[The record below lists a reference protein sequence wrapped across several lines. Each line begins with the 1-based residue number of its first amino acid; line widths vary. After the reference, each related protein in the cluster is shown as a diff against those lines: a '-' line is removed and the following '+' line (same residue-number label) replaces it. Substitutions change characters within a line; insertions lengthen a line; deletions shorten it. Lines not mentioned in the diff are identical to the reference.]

1 VLLLTE
7 SPQTAQTAQTASTG
21 SGFWSVIPGLLWFVL
36 AVFGLL
42 LLRRQLI
49 ELLGNLSWRLR
60 TGTAVKLFSL
70 ELGQTYVAPN
80 IGSAKHEAS
89 FEHYEDKEAVRWK
102 QREQYYVPNR
112 NILLVHRIAP
122 SHHEGMLYDVE
133 IYLVPHR
140 GATLANV
147 ARVEYYFGKHWGNQ
161 IFVSIDRARS
171 FAISTSAYGAF
182 MCTAEL
188 FFTDGEPVFINRY
201 VDFEMG
207 GIGSKL

>member
-1 VLLLTE
+1 VLLQTE
-7 SPQTAQTAQTASTG
+7 SSHTAQVASTAS
-21 SGFWSVIPGLLWFVL
+21 SFWSALPGLLWFL
-36 AVFGLL
+36 LGALGLL

-49 ELLGNLSWRLR
+49 GLLENLAWRLR

-80 IGSAKHEAS
+80 IVSATNETN
-89 FEHYEDKEAVRWK
+89 FEHYEDKQTVRWK
-102 QREQYYVPNR
+102 QRENYYVPNR
-112 NILLVHRIAP
+112 NLHLVHRIAP
-122 SHHEGMLYDVE
+122 SRQEGMLYDVE
-133 IYLVPHR
+133 IYLVPHK

-147 ARVEYYFGKHWGNQ
+147 TRVEYYFGKHWGNQ

-188 FFTDGEPVFINRY
+188 FFSDGERVFVNRY

-207 GIGSKL
+207 GVGSKL